1 MSFTLLCMLSNYS
14 STPPNSSS
22 LLFLSKSLPWDWRKG
37 DTLSLIFFAYI
48 SDGFELLLLVL
59 FVTLRGEIAYLRGW
73 IVDFCLASRLV
84 TTILGLA
91 ATIVDLFLLGR
102 MVPGADVF
110 LEVDS
115 YSFPIEF
122 FTFCQNMLSSS
133 LSFLGKVSSY
143 LELLDLTGLMSTF
156 SSVYSPLDLSLC
168 LICLEGL

>member
-1 MSFTLLCMLSNYS
+1 M
-14 STPPNSSS
+14 
-22 LLFLSKSLPWDWRKG
+22 
-37 DTLSLIFFAYI
+37 SLIFFAYI

-91 ATIVDLFLLGR
+91 ATIVDLFLLGS